1 MGFLLLSIISSTLIT
16 LVFKLVARRK
26 IDVFSCIVVN
36 YPIAC
41 LLGFVFANFSGGFFL
56 TPKFVS
62 AAVIVG
68 ILFIVTFNFVGICT
82 AKAGM
87 SITTIASKMSLAIP
101 ISISFIFDSNDT
113 ITPNKVIGIS
123 LAIVAV
129 VLATF
134 KKNSQKVNGILT
146 VLLPIILFI
155 SMGLT
160 DSMVKL
166 AQLTAVPSQFNSNFS
181 AAVFGIAGIIG
192 LTITFITGKTTNLKK
207 KDTWVLGSAL
217 GIANFGSLLFFLY
230 ALNSNIDSSI
240 VFGINN
246 VAIVVLSVTIGILF
260 FKEKLSAI
268 NIAGAFASI
277 ISLIF
282 LATI

>member
-26 IDVFSCIVVN
+26 IDVFSCIVIN
-36 YPIAC
+36 YPIAG
-41 LLGFVFANFSGGFFL
+41 LLGFVFSNFSGGFFL

-68 ILFIVTFNFVGICT
+68 ILFIITFNLVGLCT

-87 SITTIASKMSLAIP
+87 SVTTIASKMSLAIP
-101 ISISFIFDSNDT
+101 ISISFIFDSNDP
-113 ITPNKVIGIS
+113 ITPNKIIGIG

-129 VLATF
+129 VLTTF
-134 KKNSQKVNGILT
+134 KKSTTKGKGILT
-146 VLLPIILFI
+146 ILLPAILFV

-166 AQLTAVPSQFNSNFS
+166 AQLTAVPSHLSSIFS
-181 AAVFGIAGIIG
+181 ATVFGIAGIIG
-192 LTITFITGKTTNLKK
+192 LTIAFLSGKTTSIRKSE
-207 KDTWVLGSAL
+207 TWLFGTAL
-217 GIANFGSLLFFLY
+217 GIVNFGSLLFFLY
-230 ALNSNIDSSI
+230 ALNSDIDSSI

-246 VAIVVLSVTIGILF
+246 VAIVVLSATIGILF
-260 FKEKLSAI
+260 FKEKLSTL
-268 NIAGAFASI
+268 NLVGAFASI

-282 LATI
+282 LASI